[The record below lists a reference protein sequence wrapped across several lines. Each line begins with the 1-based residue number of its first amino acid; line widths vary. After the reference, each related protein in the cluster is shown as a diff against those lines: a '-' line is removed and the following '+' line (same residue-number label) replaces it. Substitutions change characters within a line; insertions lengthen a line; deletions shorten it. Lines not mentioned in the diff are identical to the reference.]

1 MTENVV
7 EMFVRKGKPDDKPG
21 TEEIVMGA
29 WDVQL
34 ACEEFLLQNGQI
46 KPTDEI
52 EAMSITLDEDNYPQV
67 AITVQRGNKNGD
79 T

>member
-7 EMFVRKGKPDDKPG
+7 DIFVRKAQPDEPG
-21 TEEIVMGA
+21 LEEIVMGA

-34 ACEEFLLQNGQI
+34 ACEEYLLQNGQI

-52 EAMSITLDEDNYPQV
+52 GAMSITLDADNYPQV
-67 AITVQRGNKNGD
+67 AITIKKGKSDGD
-79 T
+79 N